1 MEDQCSQGNIVAT
14 YTLAENDTNGD
25 GTRTY
30 NEIEITAVQSLFP
43 STPLE
48 FPFYPTIDANDRDYP
63 INLPF
68 EEDIPIIIWYFDAD
82 GDGYHSDTT
91 EAETSPGTNWSN
103 TTQGEDC
110 DDSDASI
117 RQGCDVCV
125 REYTAQERAVETA
138 NKNAGKQEFI
148 LGIKVK
154 DIELMNKLIS
164 QSIKTYNNEKPHL
177 SCEMHTPT
185 FMHKQSDVVIKT
197 YKRKRLEDL
206 GECTTFCV
214 YR

>member
-1 MEDQCSQGNIVAT
+1 MILLIIL
-14 YTLAENDTNGD
+14 TLKRSKNFLVRKEERLLN
-25 GTRTY
+25 
-30 NEIEITAVQSLFP
+30 F
-43 STPLE
+43 
-48 FPFYPTIDANDRDYP
+48 PTIDANDRDYP

-125 REYTAQERAVETA
+125 RECTAQERAVETA
-138 NKNAGKQEFI
+138 NKNAGTTVDDCECEQIDPCEEIKKQ
-148 LGIKVK
+148 
-154 DIELMNKLIS
+154 
-164 QSIKTYNNEKPHL
+164 
-177 SCEMHTPT
+177 
-185 FMHKQSDVVIKT
+185 
-197 YKRKRLEDL
+197 LEDQEL
-206 GECTTFCV
+206 GRLGLELYVEDNFELLKEIFQGN
-214 YR
+214 